1 MFKKYII
8 LLIIIGMFFESVY
21 GYNDAANCSAQGA
34 AVVECST
41 GALLYGKNADKKLGM
56 ASTTKI
62 MTAICAI
69 EHGDLEEITTVSPKA
84 AAVEGSSMYLEA
96 GEKIKLSELVK
107 GLLLV
112 SGNDAA
118 TAIAEAVSGSEG
130 GFVLLMNQKA
140 NEIGVKNTCFQN
152 PHGLAVDGHFTT
164 AYDLA
169 LIGAY
174 AMKNPVFEKIASTKS
189 DIAVSVN
196 GKQHFLTNHN
206 KLLKMYDGCN
216 GIKTGFTKA
225 TGRCLVT
232 SAERNGLKLVCVTL
246 NDGADWQDH
255 ISMFDRAYSEYEA
268 VKLLSAGKTVG
279 QAYVTGGVKKKVRLE
294 AEYDI
299 FVPVKKGEKPMLALR
314 YNEKLYL
321 KAPIKKGESR
331 VKAEILSDDKKI
343 GEIYLVAS
351 ENSEMKKGKEK
362 TIRIK
367 ENLFKRLFK

>member
-1 MFKKYII
+1 
-8 LLIIIGMFFESVY
+8 
-21 GYNDAANCSAQGA
+21 
-34 AVVECST
+34 
-41 GALLYGKNADKKLGM
+41 M

-69 EHGDLEEITTVSPKA
+69 EHGDLEEIVTVSPKA

-152 PHGLAVDGHFTT
+152 PHGLATNGHFTT

-174 AMKNPVFEKIASTKS
+174 AMKNPTFKKIASTKS
-189 DIAVSVN
+189 DIAFSVN

-206 KLLKMYDGCN
+206 KLLKMYEGCD

-232 SAERNGLKLVCVTL
+232 SAERNGLRLVCVTL
-246 NDGADWQDH
+246 NDGADCQDH
-255 ISMFDRAYSEYEA
+255 MSMFDKAYSEYESS
-268 VKLLSAGKTVG
+268 KILTAGKSIG
-279 QAYVTGGVKKKVRLE
+279 EAYVMGGVRKKVKLE
-294 AEYDI
+294 AECDV
-299 FVPVKKGEKPMLALR
+299 FVPVKKGEKPTLSLR
-314 YNEKLYL
+314 RNEKIYL
-321 KAPIKKGESR
+321 KAPVKEGESKA
-331 VKAEILSDDKKI
+331 KAEILADGEKI

-351 ENSEMKKGKEK
+351 EDSEVKKGKEK
-362 TIRIK
+362 TTKIK
-367 ENLFKRLFK
+367 EGFFKRLFK

>member
-8 LLIIIGMFFESVY
+8 FLITIGMFFESVY

-41 GALLYGKNADKKLGM
+41 GALLYGKNANKKLGM

-69 EHGDLEEITTVSPKA
+69 EHGDLEEIVMVSHRA

-152 PHGLAVDGHFTT
+152 PHGLATNGHFTT

-174 AMKNPVFEKIASTKS
+174 AMKNPAFEKEAR
-189 DIAVSVN
+189 N
-196 GKQHFLTNHN
+196 QH
-206 KLLKMYDGCN
+206 Y
-216 GIKTGFTKA
+216 
-225 TGRCLVT
+225 
-232 SAERNGLKLVCVTL
+232 
-246 NDGADWQDH
+246 
-255 ISMFDRAYSEYEA
+255 
-268 VKLLSAGKTVG
+268 
-279 QAYVTGGVKKKVRLE
+279 
-294 AEYDI
+294 
-299 FVPVKKGEKPMLALR
+299 
-314 YNEKLYL
+314 
-321 KAPIKKGESR
+321 
-331 VKAEILSDDKKI
+331 
-343 GEIYLVAS
+343 
-351 ENSEMKKGKEK
+351 
-362 TIRIK
+362 RIK
-367 ENLFKRLFK
+367 VQ